1 MAPNSWLLFSQPSV
15 KIFTTNVTWA
25 SIFRPRKVIWTF
37 LTIKSGTVMAAQKI
51 PLESEVVTWLQQCIE
66 NDELF
71 DTIQGKESIPSLAD
85 LGDQEFFLPAF
96 SIDYIS
102 RRASAEAARHVL
114 GRLALLEII
123 SINTSISLTTG
134 EVLRPDI
141 LCFNPETKTLVVFE
155 VKRASDTERQTVT
168 ELAGYEQELRNM
180 LPFLG
185 NFDVCF
191 VVVAADW
198 STLLVHAVGS
208 MNAWS
213 GKQCL
218 ALRLTSSASG
228 FGLTAHLPE
237 AWHLTGSTNLPPE
250 ALTSI
255 DLYLAYKG
263 IDQLGDEGPT
273 GDHDIIDKD
282 DERWPPRVVLSAM
295 DMIARSGDRAGSHG
309 FMMLWRDVHGYGRG
323 RWCITLTAID
333 PYAMYAWC
341 RDHGLPQRESEAGAF
356 LHSRR
361 GDLLGQTP
369 TTVYDI
375 AKAAFPILEDHFDP
389 EFCGDF
395 QWHLKTRQY
404 RHRVVPT
411 RFDFWGSLGQHAR
424 EFVCN
429 PAVRQNY
436 MPFVGRN
443 QLDWTDPAVAMTL
456 VANLSLGVPF
466 PRGVI
471 KCSDAFLVGRVL
483 GDLAVAAFN
492 ASPDREHAAKIE
504 PLVEWAQLEALRYA
518 IEMKQMCDITEEV
531 VTPIPHLSNDPSKRF
546 DAVQELARWVTS
558 DLIGPH
564 HPLHQACCDLGY
576 RHAIV
581 FNLLEEGSR
590 GHLELTGAGE
600 AAMLIR
606 NILAVVI
613 GRSEGSQGHVLSSE
627 NYLRFMAFLEPHL
640 SSEIDLKNEVEI
652 IAAISTIDDDVLLS
666 GFPSLIVKGIDSII
680 PVVLH
685 TTRPPYDGNVDWDWL
700 KAGVKA
706 LHESGD
712 HCPAIIFS
720 QDGMI
725 GSGRLREPFRLVSP
739 ISNPETEVYVIDE
752 SSRLS
757 IAIKMSWDEV
767 KEFHGKRSHGY
778 SKPPSDPSA
787 A

>member
-1 MAPNSWLLFSQPSV
+1 M
-15 KIFTTNVTWA
+15 
-25 SIFRPRKVIWTF
+25 
-37 LTIKSGTVMAAQKI
+37 TVQNI
-51 PLESEVVTWLQQCIE
+51 PLESEVVIWLQQCIE

-71 DTIQGKESIPSLAD
+71 DTIQGKEALLSLAD
-85 LGDQEFFLPAF
+85 LGDQECFLPAF

-114 GRLALLEII
+114 GRLSLLEII

-218 ALRLTSSASG
+218 ALRLTTNESG
-228 FGLTAHLPE
+228 FGLAAHLPE

-263 IDQLGDEGPT
+263 IDQLGDEGPI
-273 GDHDIIDKD
+273 GDHGNSDED

-356 LHSRR
+356 LHNRR

-375 AKAAFPILEDHFDP
+375 AKAAYPMLEEHFDP

-395 QWHLKTRQY
+395 QWHLKARQY

-429 PAVRQNY
+429 PAVRHNY
-436 MPFVGRN
+436 MPFVSRS

-456 VANLSLGVPF
+456 VANLSVGVPF

-471 KCSDAFLVGRVL
+471 KCSDAFRVGRVL

-492 ASPDREHAAKIE
+492 ATPDREHAAKIE

-518 IEMKQMCDITEEV
+518 IEMKQMYDITEEV
-531 VTPIPHLSNDPSKRF
+531 VTPMPHLSSEPSKRF
-546 DAVQELARWVTS
+546 EAAQELANWVTS
-558 DLIGPH
+558 YLIGPH
-564 HPLHQACCDLGY
+564 HPLHQACFELGY

-581 FNLLEEGSR
+581 FDLLEEGSR
-590 GHLELTGAGE
+590 RHLQSTGAGE
-600 AAMLIR
+600 AAVLVR
-606 NILAVVI
+606 QILVVVI
-613 GRSEGSQGHVLSSE
+613 GRAEGNQGQVFSSE
-627 NYLRFMAFLEPHL
+627 NYLRFMGFLEPYMSL
-640 SSEIDLKNEVEI
+640 EMDRKNEVEI
-652 IAAISTIDDDVLLS
+652 SDAIGAIDDDVLLS
-666 GFPSLIVKGIDSII
+666 GFPSLIVEGMDSII

-685 TTRPPYDGNVDWDWL
+685 TTKAPFHGEVDWEWL
-700 KAGVKA
+700 KSGVKA
-706 LHESGD
+706 LFESGD

-720 QDGMI
+720 QDGTI
-725 GSGRLREPFRLVSP
+725 GSGRLQEPFRIVSP

-767 KEFHGKRSHGY
+767 IEFHAKRSHGY
-778 SKPPSDPSA
+778 SKSPSHPSPD
-787 A
+787 